1 MLQSL
6 LSEQDVILASPICS
20 VNLTDVPSG
29 IPQVRVNNEVSYLPN
44 VLHHPVESSPQPKGF
59 TSMQLTMFQFFF
71 LTILI
76 TMFFSFVTSAYLCF
90 LLRDIF
96 SLLTTTIL
104 IWSRMELKPPY
115 DDLHSCSVSYPNE

>member
-44 VLHHPVESSPQPKGF
+44 VLHHHGYSS
-59 TSMQLTMFQFFF
+59 
-71 LTILI
+71 TI
-76 TMFFSFVTSAYLCF
+76 T
-90 LLRDIF
+90 
-96 SLLTTTIL
+96 
-104 IWSRMELKPPY
+104 
-115 DDLHSCSVSYPNE
+115 LHFDEQN